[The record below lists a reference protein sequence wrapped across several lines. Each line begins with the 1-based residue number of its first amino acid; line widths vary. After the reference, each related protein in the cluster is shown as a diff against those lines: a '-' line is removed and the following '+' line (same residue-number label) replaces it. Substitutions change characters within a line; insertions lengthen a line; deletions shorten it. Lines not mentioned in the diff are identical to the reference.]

1 MKMTIC
7 GKREYDL
14 LNKIGFIRVSGSEEE
29 MKAAQILADE
39 ITSIGLTPTIDAFL
53 VDDAVISKAK
63 FEVLE
68 PYYQEYEATAYKC
81 CGNADGLEGELVY
94 VDDGTSKVDLA
105 KMKGKIVLVNGYLRL
120 DAYRRMVENGAI
132 GFITFQGSLLDKEG
146 EADLDTRKL
155 RKNLRECGLIPGMNI
170 KVASAQ
176 ELVMKK
182 ASKVRLT
189 IEQENVD
196 VTSHNVY
203 TTIEGTEKPEEMV
216 VFGAHFDSVPFSTGV
231 YDNGAGSV
239 IIMDIL
245 REFKAN
251 PPKRTVKFCWFGSE
265 EVGLEGSKHF
275 VSTYEDDIKKTVL
288 MINVDVAGAPLGRDV
303 AMCTSETCLVDYI
316 NYIACDNN
324 FSINVKQDIYSSD
337 STPFAD
343 KGVPAV
349 SFCRFGTPGAAFIH
363 CRHDIIKYLSADALG
378 ATANFVNTFAQSIVN
393 TQVFPVPRTMPENM
407 VEKVNQYLAK
417 KKNNITY

>member
-1 MKMTIC
+1 MSIC

-29 MKAAQILADE
+29 LKAANILADE
-39 ITSIGLTPTIDAFL
+39 IKSIGLEPVIDEFK
-53 VDDAVISKAK
+53 VDDACITQAK

-68 PYYQEYEATAYKC
+68 PYYAEYEATAYKC
-81 CGNADGLEGELVY
+81 CGNANLEGELVY
-94 VDDGTSKVDLA
+94 VDDGTSPVDLA
-105 KMKGKIVLVNGYLRL
+105 KMKGKIVLVNGYLRVDGYKRL
-120 DAYRRMVENGAI
+120 IDNGAV
-132 GFITFQGSLLDKEG
+132 GFITFQGSLLDKPG

-155 RKNLRECGLIPGMNI
+155 RKTLRENGIIPGMNI
-170 KVASAQ
+170 RVSSAQ
-176 ELVMKK
+176 EMVIRK

-189 IEQENVD
+189 IEQENID
-196 VTSHNVY
+196 VISHNVY
-203 TTIEGTEKPEEMV
+203 ATIPGTEKPDEWV
-216 VFGAHFDSVPFSTGV
+216 VFGAHYDSVPFSTGV

-245 REFKAN
+245 REFQAN

-265 EVGLEGSKHF
+265 EVGLEGSKHYT
-275 VSTYEDDIKKTVL
+275 STYEEEIKKAVL

-303 AMCTSETCLVDYI
+303 AMCTSENCLVDYI
-316 NYIACDNN
+316 NYLACEAG

-349 SFCRFGTPGAAFIH
+349 SFCRFGSQGAAFIH
-363 CRHDIIKYLSADALG
+363 CRHDVIQYLSADALG
-378 ATANFVNTFAQSIVN
+378 STASFVNTFAQRIVN
-393 TQVFPVPRTMPENM
+393 TTVFPVPRTMPANM
-407 VEKVNQYLAK
+407 VEKVDNYLNK
-417 KKNNITY
+417 KKAK